1 MSFFEGT
8 RYISSLPAEKG
19 VECEN
24 PGTQARELDPQAGRS
39 DKESARGLFEKVSCR
54 PECDGLY

>member
-8 RYISSLPAEKG
+8 SYISSVPAEKG

-24 PGTQARELDPQAGRS
+24 RGTQAREQDRQAERS
-39 DKESARGLFEKVSCR
+39 DKESASGLFEKVSCR
-54 PECDGLY
+54 PERDGLC